1 MHMGYSLT
9 DLIGDVVQ
17 MSYVDYSDKGSV
29 RRYNK
34 LASRAAEYWLGKIPQ
49 WSDAELFDFE
59 AQVESENPYVSSY
72 IIQALI
78 LEKALPLDKVAQ
90 YAQKLKNNILLLKKC
105 DAKTSLELW
114 FDMWKDGLIKSANK
128 FPAD

>member
-1 MHMGYSLT
+1 MGYSLT

-34 LASRAAEYWLGKIPQ
+34 LASRAAEYWLEKIPQ

-90 YAQKLKNNILLLKKC
+90 YAQKLKNNILLLEKC

-114 FDMWKDGLIKSANK
+114 FDMWKDGLIKSDNK
-128 FPAD
+128 FPIN

>member
-1 MHMGYSLT
+1 MGYSLT

-34 LASRAAEYWLGKIPQ
+34 LASHAAEYWLGKIPQ

-90 YAQKLKNNILLLKKC
+90 YAQKLKNNILLLEKC